1 MRASTTYRLLAA
13 AAIAGVVGCSFKD
26 SVSYQVLPAQQF
38 TATLS
43 PDNETPPTTSAATG
57 SAVFGVINDTILS
70 WRVDVGGA
78 DSITASHIHAGAAGV
93 AGPIIVNLFAAPGA
107 GCRQNTDTLLAIATS
122 SIGNPTVITT
132 TAAHKL
138 AATGATALVRMNHP
152 SSTPPITGDYTA
164 TVTGATTFT
173 VPVNVTAAG
182 VGGTAQRISY
192 INITS
197 PRCRVGYSGALAQA
211 QIRPANLTVG
221 AIQ

>member
-26 SVSYQVLPAQQF
+26 SVSYQVLTAQQF

-93 AGPIIVNLFAAPGA
+93 AGPIIVNLFAAPRP
-107 GCRQNTDTLLAIATS
+107 GCRQKTRTLFAICTPTPAKPKPLTTPRRPKQAT
-122 SIGNPTVITT
+122 
-132 TAAHKL
+132 H
-138 AATGATALVRMNHP
+138 
-152 SSTPPITGDYTA
+152 
-164 TVTGATTFT
+164 
-173 VPVNVTAAG
+173 
-182 VGGTAQRISY
+182 
-192 INITS
+192 
-197 PRCRVGYSGALAQA
+197 
-211 QIRPANLTVG
+211 
-221 AIQ
+221 